1 MSQIQFATAVL
12 LAGLTIPSLG
22 HASVINPIGDH
33 LINPQTVSETIICK
47 NSRNKPESINKP
59 TVIMISIDGFRAD
72 YMQKIK
78 PPFLSQLSK
87 LGSYAPTM
95 RPSFPTHTFP
105 NHYTLITGRVPG
117 THGIVS
123 NKFFDK
129 KRNEFYN
136 FMETKSS
143 NDGSWYSGEPLWNV
157 AERNGMIAH
166 SFHWVGSEANI
177 NNMTPT
183 CYAVFDGNITPEQKV
198 STVMDWLKLPS
209 EKVPHFITLYFSNV
223 DSAGHKYG
231 PDSQEVKSSLLEID
245 QQIER
250 LWKYA
255 RSKKNNNVNFVIV
268 SDHGMKQLDPNN
280 VIYLSHYTNVDEFT
294 VGERGAVAMLYSN
307 DTTKIQQTYS
317 DLKKNESHYKV
328 YLKENLPP
336 EYKLTYP
343 DRVGDIVVVGD
354 IGYYIIDRSFTD
366 KPSLNAATH
375 GWSYMHNEMKALFV
389 AEGPQIAK
397 KKLIPEFQN
406 IDVYPFV
413 MNILGI
419 TTTVSFDGNPKTL
432 LPYIIKKKK

>member
-1 MSQIQFATAVL
+1 MSQVQFATAVL
-12 LAGLTIPSLG
+12 LVGLIRPALG
-22 HASVINPIGDH
+22 HASVINPTGDH
-33 LINPQTVSETIICK
+33 LVSPQTVSETIICK
-47 NSRNKPESINKP
+47 NSRNKPENINKP

-105 NHYTLITGRVPG
+105 NHYTLVTGRVPG

-183 CYAVFDGNITPEQKV
+183 CYTVFDGNITPAQKV
-198 STVMDWLKLPS
+198 SAVINWLKLPA
-209 EKVPHFITLYFSNV
+209 EKAPHFITLYFSNV

-231 PDSQEVKSSLLEID
+231 PDSQEVKSSLFEID

-250 LWKYA
+250 LWKHA

-280 VIYLSHYTNVDEFT
+280 VIYLSQYTNIDEFT
-294 VGERGAVAMLYSN
+294 VGERGAVAMLYSI
-307 DTTKIQQTYS
+307 DTAKIQRAYL

-328 YLKENLPP
+328 YLKDNLPT
-336 EYKLTYP
+336 EYKLAHP
-343 DRVGDIVVVGD
+343 DRVGDIVVIGD
-354 IGYYIIDRSFTD
+354 LGYYIIERSFTD

-375 GWSYMHNEMKALFV
+375 GWSYVNDEMKALFV

-413 MNILGI
+413 MNILGM
-419 TTTVSFDGNPKTL
+419 TTTVPFDGNPKTL
-432 LPYIIKKKK
+432 LPYIIKKKR

>member
-1 MSQIQFATAVL
+1 MRQFQFVTAVL
-12 LAGLTIPSLG
+12 FIGLMKSNLG
-22 HASVINPIGDH
+22 QASVVNPIGDH
-33 LINPQTVSETIICK
+33 LVSSQTVSETIICK
-47 NSRNKPESINKP
+47 NSRNKPENMNKP
-59 TVIMISIDGFRAD
+59 IVIMISIDGFRAD

-78 PPFLSQLSK
+78 PPFLNQLSK
-87 LGSYAPTM
+87 IGSYAPTM

-105 NHYTLITGRVPG
+105 NHYTLVTGRVPG

-136 FMETKSS
+136 FLEPKSS

-157 AERNGMIAH
+157 TERNGMIAH

-183 CYAVFDGNITPEQKV
+183 CYTVFDGNITPAQKV
-198 STVMDWLKLPS
+198 STVIDWLKLPA
-209 EKVPHFITLYFSNV
+209 EKIPHFITLYFSNV

-231 PDSQEVKSSLLEID
+231 PDSQEVKSSLIEID

-250 LWKYA
+250 LWKHA

-280 VIYLSHYTNVDEFT
+280 VIYLSQYTNVDEFT

-307 DTTKIQQTYS
+307 DTAKIQRAYL
-317 DLKKNESHYKV
+317 DLKKNEFHYKV

-336 EYKLTYP
+336 DYKLTHP

-375 GWSYMHNEMKALFV
+375 GWSYIHNEMKALFV

-413 MNILGI
+413 MNILGM
-419 TTTVSFDGNPKTL
+419 TTTVPFDGNSKTL
-432 LPYIIKKKK
+432 RPYIVKKRK